1 MNLSYACELLIF
13 FVLLNLWIGT
23 TCAIVVEM
31 ARRFRLRT
39 VYIGIVV
46 MFALIGFSWGPM
58 SWLFCLLSIFLIGFI
73 LPPLRLILH
82 SYCREEGYEL
92 PSEGKYKV
100 LVYLACIPAAGAVFF
115 LELLWLVQIAHSL
128 GLM

>member
-1 MNLSYACELLIF
+1 MNLSCACELLIF
-13 FVLLNLWIGT
+13 FVLLGMWIGT
-23 TCAIVVEM
+23 TCAIAVEM

-39 VYIGIVV
+39 VYIAIVA

-58 SWLFCLLSIFLIGFI
+58 SWLFCLLSVFLIGFI
-73 LPPLRLILH
+73 LPPLRLVLH
-82 SYCREEGYEL
+82 SYCIEEGYEL
-92 PSEGKYKV
+92 PSEGRYKV